1 VIGGS
6 PASGGVSLFVCLTQ
20 SKLCCSNRGVKMG
33 VIDST
38 RLERLSFTDEE
49 VIHVLTGI
57 LGFSRYQKYIIV
69 EREEDFP
76 FKWLH
81 SVEDP
86 SLALVVTDPFLF
98 FPDYRIEP
106 DQKDLDE
113 LQVKDQKELII
124 YVIVTVPADPDL
136 TSANLMAPLVINP
149 KKRIAKQLVLPRS
162 PYTIKHYLFH
172 QIIKRLRNN

>member
-1 VIGGS
+1 
-6 PASGGVSLFVCLTQ
+6 
-20 SKLCCSNRGVKMG
+20 MG
-33 VIDST
+33 TIDST
-38 RLERLSFTDEE
+38 RFGRLSFTNEE
-49 VIHVLTGI
+49 VIRVLMGI
-57 LGFSRYQKYIIV
+57 LGFSRYQKYIII

-106 DQKDLDE
+106 DQKDLEE
-113 LQVKDQKELII
+113 LQVKDEKELII
-124 YVIVTVPADPDL
+124 YVIVTVPSDPDL

-149 KKRIAKQLVLPRS
+149 KKEIAKQLVLPRS
-162 PYTIKHYLFH
+162 PFTIKHYLFH
-172 QIIKRLRNN
+172 QTSKRPPKN

>member
-1 VIGGS
+1 
-6 PASGGVSLFVCLTQ
+6 
-20 SKLCCSNRGVKMG
+20 MG
-33 VIDST
+33 TLVST
-38 RLERLSFTDEE
+38 RLGELRFTDEE
-49 VIHVLTGI
+49 ILYALKGI
-57 LGFSRYQKYIIV
+57 LGFSRYEKYVII

-76 FKWLH
+76 FQWLH
-81 SVEDP
+81 SIEDP
-86 SLALVVTDPFLF
+86 GLALVLTDPFLF

-106 DQKDLDE
+106 DQKDLEE

-124 YVIVTVPADPDL
+124 YVIVTVPSDPDL

-172 QIIKRLRNN
+172 QTSKRPPKN

>member
-1 VIGGS
+1 
-6 PASGGVSLFVCLTQ
+6 
-20 SKLCCSNRGVKMG
+20 MG
-33 VIDST
+33 TLVST
-38 RLERLSFTDEE
+38 RLGELRFTDEE
-49 VIHVLTGI
+49 ILYALKGI
-57 LGFSRYQKYIIV
+57 LGFSRYEKYVII

-76 FKWLH
+76 FKWLL

-86 SLALVVTDPFLF
+86 GLALVLTDPFLF

-106 DQKDLDE
+106 DQKDLEE

-124 YVIVTVPADPDL
+124 YVIVTVPSDPDL

-162 PYTIKHYLFH
+162 PYTIKHYLFNKT
-172 QIIKRLRNN
+172 IKKQGKK

>member
-1 VIGGS
+1 
-6 PASGGVSLFVCLTQ
+6 
-20 SKLCCSNRGVKMG
+20 MG
-33 VIDST
+33 TIDST
-38 RLERLSFTDEE
+38 RFGRLSFTNEE
-49 VIHVLTGI
+49 VIRVLMGI
-57 LGFSRYQKYIIV
+57 LGFSRYQKYIII

-106 DQKDLDE
+106 DQKDLEE
-113 LQVKDQKELII
+113 LQVKDEKELII
-124 YVIVTVPADPDL
+124 YVIVTVPSDPDL

-149 KKRIAKQLVLPRS
+149 KKGIAKQLVLPRS
-162 PYTIKHYLFH
+162 PFTIKHYLFH
-172 QIIKRLRNN
+172 QTSKRPPKN